1 MHTPFYRLMLVTEPE
16 PGHISAWLSFVR
28 TCATQGVTAVQL
40 RVKNAPRGHRL
51 FLATHLKA
59 VLDPLDIPLIIN
71 DDLAL
76 AITVDAAGI
85 HIGQTDG
92 NPFKAREQLGCGKY
106 LGLSIESLPELFKA
120 NACPLDYVAA
130 SAVFSTPTKTNLR
143 TLWGLS
149 GVRTLSQQSL
159 HPVIGIGGIHA
170 GNAAAVM
177 ANGAQGIALI
187 SALHQAANPA
197 VTCRD
202 LRALT
207 DRGTLS

>member
-1 MHTPFYRLMLVTEPE
+1 MLTPFYRLMLVTEPE
-16 PGHISAWLSFVR
+16 PDYIGAWLSFVR
-28 TCATQGVTAVQL
+28 TCATTGVTAVQL
-40 RVKNAPRGHRL
+40 RVKNAPIGRRL

-59 VLDPLDIPLIIN
+59 VLDPLNVPLIIN

-76 AITVDAAGI
+76 VVAVDAAGA

-92 NPFKAREQLGCGKY
+92 DPLKAREQLGANKY
-106 LGLSIESLPELFKA
+106 LGLSIESLPELIRA
-120 NACPLDYVAA
+120 NTCPLDYVAA

-143 TLWGLS
+143 TLWGLA
-149 GVRTLSQQSL
+149 GVHALSLQSL
-159 HPVIGIGGIHA
+159 HPVVGIGGIHA

-177 ANGAQGIALI
+177 TNGAQGIAVI

-197 VTCRD
+197 RACGD

-207 DRGTLS
+207 ERGCLS